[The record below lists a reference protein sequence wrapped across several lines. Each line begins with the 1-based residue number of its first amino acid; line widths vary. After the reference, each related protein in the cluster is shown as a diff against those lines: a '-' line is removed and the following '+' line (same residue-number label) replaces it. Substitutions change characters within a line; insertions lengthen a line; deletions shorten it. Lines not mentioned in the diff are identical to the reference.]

1 MSTVLIF
8 AGGDAPDVGLL
19 QELPDSDVVV
29 AADSGYDHAVGLGLR
44 VDVLVGD
51 MDSITST
58 PLPRH
63 VVVERHPT
71 DKDATDLELA
81 LDFVARDSPDR
92 VVVVGGSGGRVDHE
106 LATAGLMCS
115 SRWPSIDDLDWV
127 SNRGWIYVIR
137 ERRIIHGDKG
147 SSLSLVPLGGSARSV
162 TTKGLKWELKGE
174 TIEAGSTRGVSNVMT
189 GPTVDIAVEDGCL
202 LAVVP
207 LLV

>member
-8 AGGDAPDVGLL
+8 AGGDAPDVRLL
-19 QELPDSDVVV
+19 QELPESEFVV
-29 AADSGYDHAVGLGLR
+29 AADGGYDHAVRLGLK
-44 VDVLVGD
+44 VDVVVGD
-51 MDSITST
+51 MDSIESTS
-58 PLPRH
+58 LPRH
-63 VVVERHPT
+63 VLVERHPT

-92 VVVVGGSGGRVDHE
+92 AVVVGGSGGRVDHE
-106 LATAGLMCS
+106 LATAGLLCS
-115 SRWPSIDDLDWV
+115 ARWPGIDELDWV

-147 SSLSLVPLGGSARSV
+147 SSLSLLPLGGSATSV
-162 TTKGLKWELKGE
+162 TTKGLKWDLKGE
-174 TIEAGSTRGVSNVMT
+174 SLEAGSTRGVSNVMT

-207 LLV
+207 LPV

>member
-115 SRWPSIDDLDWV
+115 ARWPSIDDLDWV